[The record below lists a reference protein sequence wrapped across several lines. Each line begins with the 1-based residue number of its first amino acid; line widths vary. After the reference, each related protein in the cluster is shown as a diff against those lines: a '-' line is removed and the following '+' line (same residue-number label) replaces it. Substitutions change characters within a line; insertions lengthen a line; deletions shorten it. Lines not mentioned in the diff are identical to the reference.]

1 MPERSFRVR
10 GQVQGVGFRWW
21 TRSHARD
28 LGLTGSVR
36 NVEDGSV
43 EIRASGSEE
52 ALDSLRVLL
61 RRGPPHARV
70 TSVDEEEA
78 PVPDGDSF
86 EIAH

>member
-36 NVEDGSV
+36 NLEDGSV
-43 EIRASGSEE
+43 EVRARGSEE
-52 ALDSLRVLL
+52 ALDSLRALL
-61 RRGPPHARV
+61 RQGPPHARV
-70 TSVDEEEA
+70 TRVEEEA
-78 PVPDGDSF
+78 APVPEADSF